1 MTATGTPALRLPCFL
16 YIDLERL
23 TAHNPL
29 LRLVLTLPAASSGHS
44 NGHLQCEIPAG
55 FPARSNPMGPGC
67 VGVAARMMKLGV
79 WMLATI
85 PAAVA
90 GWTDWQSRR
99 IPNWLTVPA
108 LFVGIA
114 VNTLALGWAG
124 AKEAMLGAGL
134 GLGLLLPLV
143 LLRSLGGG
151 DWKLIGAL
159 GAFLGPTRLI
169 NVLLITVLTA
179 GLMALVV
186 IIWKRRIGRTLR
198 NLAQILASFFT
209 LRLPGPELSLDN
221 PDSLKIPFGVAVAV
235 AVVLYTV
242 RQAWGL

>member
-1 MTATGTPALRLPCFL
+1 
-16 YIDLERL
+16 
-23 TAHNPL
+23 
-29 LRLVLTLPAASSGHS
+29 
-44 NGHLQCEIPAG
+44 
-55 FPARSNPMGPGC
+55 
-67 VGVAARMMKLGV
+67 MKLGV

-85 PAAVA
+85 PAAAA

-108 LFVGIA
+108 LFMGIG

-124 AKEAMLGAGL
+124 AKEALLGAGL
-134 GLGLLLPLV
+134 GLGLLLPFV
-143 LLRSLGGG
+143 LIRSLGGG

-159 GAFLGPTRLI
+159 GAFLGPARLL

-179 GLMALVV
+179 GLMAVVV
-186 IIWKRRIGRTLR
+186 IIWKKKIGQTLR
-198 NLAQILASFFT
+198 NLAHMLGLLFR
-209 LRLPGPELSLDN
+209 LHLPGPELSLDN

-242 RQAWGL
+242 RQAWGV